1 MRKKKNTGL
10 REIAERTGFN
20 IGTVS
25 RALNGRPGISPENAR
40 RILDIAYKMGYC
52 GSAEKRVAVILPP
65 ISTELQWYSL
75 ALINAVRK
83 EAARRAVFLEL
94 VFADQADRMLERSVS
109 GILSL
114 DYKNVSLHKL
124 CEVKPFVTINNFSNI
139 PADMYSVS
147 SDMKNGIS
155 QAVRLLYSY
164 GHRKIGLYISGDRTQ
179 NSIELEKSYREELFA
194 RGMKG
199 ESLWGLL
206 EEKTHFYAY
215 GSIRSLL
222 EKGITAI
229 IANSESASSQILAG
243 IRLCGKRV
251 PEEVSLITWEVP
263 LFSKF
268 QDPPLTTVSQD
279 FPKLAET
286 AFDLLDRIERKE
298 NPPLVHSVDCILTER
313 NSVALP
319 LKNHSKK

>member
-1 MRKKKNTGL
+1 MSRKKNIGL

-25 RALNGRPGISPENAR
+25 RALNGRPGISPENAK

-52 GSAEKRVAVILPP
+52 NSAEKRVAVILSP
-65 ISTELQWYSL
+65 IRDRMQWYTLSL
-75 ALINAVRK
+75 LNAICN
-83 EAARRAVFLEL
+83 EAADRSICLEL
-94 VFADQADRMLERSVS
+94 IFADQADRMLERSVS

-124 CEVKPFVTINNFSNI
+124 CEIKPFVTINNFSNI
-139 PADMYSVS
+139 PEDMYSVS

-164 GHRKIGLYISGDRTQ
+164 GHREIGLYISGDRTQ
-179 NSIELEKSYREELFA
+179 NSIELEKAYREELFA
-194 RGMKG
+194 HGMKG
-199 ESLWGLL
+199 ESLWGML
-206 EEKTHFYAY
+206 EGKALFYAY

-222 EKGITAI
+222 DKEVTAI
-229 IANSESASSQILAG
+229 IANGESSSSEVLAG

-286 AFDLLDRIERKE
+286 AFDLLDRIARKE
-298 NPPLVHSVDCILTER
+298 NPSLVHSVDCILTER

-319 LKNHSKK
+319 LKKPHKK